1 MAKKLSKNTPKK
13 KFDIGGVGKI
23 NNLAP
28 KPPIFTYP
36 SGTYSPVGAPQGTI
50 TVTNEWG
57 EPDRSYAPGAY
68 ERHIA
73 SKTPA
78 EKKRNQFE
86 NIKPHDM
93 IQFGLYGVDAM
104 LRKNEAMRNQEAFN
118 RRFRNVMTQQP
129 LYDYN
134 YMYGPD
140 ASGGTQYQNLIM
152 AEDGAEIRRGTSPD
166 ITDVEVEGG
175 EFLQLP
181 DLSTQ
186 HVYGPSHEKGGV
198 HTNLPEGTRV
208 FSDHLKPIGSKKTYA
223 QLAKK
228 YDTEKYRKTLE
239 NPFANDIDRRTAK
252 LLFEKNESI
261 LNELFEDQQK
271 QNGNSDGT
279 DQAEENMG
287 MPQYTENPQMMG
299 KFGLDLRKGEKL
311 SFTNPFVYGGQYI
324 GGNANFQQ
332 GGEYDL
338 GYEDIMNTYD
348 VYNPYNAYNSFN
360 EYAPL
365 APEYGG
371 GPEEVAANSMYQDG
385 GMFPED
391 STFYGATPGDTSV
404 LTLGTDVE
412 GEANFQG
419 GGVKGRKKVGLIS
432 AEYQD
437 TPPYEYKEESLPSM
451 KERLKDALVRW
462 NLDSKENL
470 DKVTNAKNIT
480 DLGKIAG
487 QVQKKVAAE
496 QSAIAEDFGFR
507 VPATQNGFKYL
518 TSLGDEELKKILKDD
533 ALVKTVKS
541 ATAGSYS
548 LPPEQRGLINQRIT
562 ENLPSKYKRDYS
574 VANFQD
580 EQFYY
585 RYPRVEQV
593 EFDDK
598 AEYEDYLKNV
608 NVGGKYVAD
617 PKLGLYIEPT
627 YKEPEKG
634 TPKKDEVEEEQNFP
648 GNIFRPVAP
657 FKQMPSTLGEFPLY
671 QAAPEALGY
680 LAGLTPYNYYTPDY
694 THYEVAP
701 PTLNLDAQ
709 LQSIDDSLQSA
720 LRQSTGNASLDASRK
735 SALFNQALAAK
746 QQAFQTKQNYDAEAR
761 FKADLYNVGERTK
774 ENYMDV
780 NAASQIYNDYMAAA
794 QDAAERERIGAVSS
808 LTKKTGDFY
817 ADEFAKVLAIS
828 TLAPNLYYEGKD
840 LRNPIKVN
848 PYAEE
853 FYSKMAGRYKTP
865 GQKTSPPMGA
875 IIPTQ
880 GQMSVPENVAPYVT
894 PMLPALSPELRM
906 NTSSPYNWGPN
917 PTYPSTY
924 IEPMSY
930 NMEEYI
936 PQDTV
941 MDFLPGTKESKEL
954 SKLKKQN
961 YLRKP

>member
-36 SGTYSPVGAPQGTI
+36 KGTYSPVGAPQGTI

-86 NIKPHDM
+86 NIKPHDV
-93 IQFGLYGVDAM
+93 IQLGLYGVDAM

-223 QLAKK
+223 ELAKK

-311 SFTNPFVYGGQYI
+311 SFTDPFVYGGQYI

-365 APEYGG
+365 APEYEG

-404 LTLGTDVE
+404 LTLGTKSE
-412 GEANFQG
+412 GSSKFQKG
-419 GGVKGRKKVGLIS
+419 GTKGRKRVNIIRN
-432 AEYQD
+432 EYQD
-437 TPPYEYKEESLPSM
+437 KPPYEYKEESLPSM

-462 NLDSKENL
+462 DLDSKENL
-470 DKVTNAKNIT
+470 DKVTNAKNIA

-487 QVQKKVAAE
+487 MMQKKVATD
-496 QSAIAEDFGFR
+496 QGVIAEDFGFR
-507 VPATQNGFKYL
+507 VPATQSGFNYL
-518 TSLGDEELKKILKDD
+518 KSLGDEELKKILKDD
-533 ALVKTVKS
+533 TLVQLVKN
-541 ATAGSYS
+541 APGGSYA
-548 LPPEQRGLINQRIT
+548 LPPAQRDLVNQRIK
-562 ENLPSKYKRDYS
+562 ENLPSKYKKDYS

-598 AEYEDYLKNV
+598 AEYEDYLKNA
-608 NVGGKYVAD
+608 NVGGKYIAD
-617 PKLGLYIEPT
+617 PDKLGLYIEPI
-627 YKEPEKG
+627 YKEPKKD
-634 TPKKDEVEEEQNFP
+634 TPKKTVEETQQTP
-648 GNIFRPVAP
+648 GSEFRGVPP
-657 FKQMPSTLGEFPLY
+657 FKQVPSTPGEFPLY

-701 PTLNLDAQ
+701 PTLNIDAQ
-709 LQSIDDSLQSA
+709 LQSIDDSLQSS
-720 LRQSTGNASLDASRK
+720 LRQSTGNASLDAARK

-808 LTKKTGDFY
+808 LTKKTADFY
-817 ADEFAKVLAIS
+817 ADEFAKMLAIS

-853 FYSKMAGRYKTP
+853 FYSKMAGRYKATP
-865 GQKTSPPMGA
+865 TISP
-875 IIPTQ
+875 TTTEQ
-880 GQMSVPENVAPYVT
+880 PYVLVGPSNYVNTWGVPPTKEMPRSFTPPSYDNVIVPDYLMGNEFMT
-894 PMLPALSPELRM
+894 PMPPAPGPEL
-906 NTSSPYNWGPN
+906 N
-917 PTYPSTY
+917 
-924 IEPMSY
+924 I
-930 NMEEYI
+930 
-936 PQDTV
+936 
-941 MDFLPGTKESKEL
+941 LPVNKPKTGMKVGGISVNKTK
-954 SKLKKQN
+954 KK
-961 YLRKP
+961 K